1 MARPVWPSL
10 DRQVNTASKV
20 TTAPFAT
27 GKITTNVQDR
37 VKTLVGY
44 VSLFVLAE
52 LIVVVCPRVDQ
63 RDEAL
68 GCRREIERLT
78 VALPRPSRSV

>member
-1 MARPVWPSL
+1 VARPVWPSL

-63 RDEAL
+63 RDDNKN
-68 GCRREIERLT
+68 
-78 VALPRPSRSV
+78 RSAVVEKLRISP